1 MNESKKIEVEILG
14 VYCSKNEFGGEDQV
28 LRVKF
33 PDGSIKNVKRITR
46 DGEYEDEFIIV

>member
-14 VYCSKNEFGGEDQV
+14 VYCSRNEFGGEDQV

-33 PDGSIKNVKRITR
+33 PDGSIKNVKKIIKE
-46 DGEYEDEFIIV
+46 GEEDEFIIV